1 MEDILPI
8 RGDDGIW
15 QDMLHTTDYLHL
27 ATDLHVII
35 AGKTGEWHPKVRG
48 YDDGAEIGVAYYD
61 MVFPKK
67 ADASR
72 IASAMLRRVKAM
84 RRV

>member
-1 MEDILPI
+1 MSDTIPV

-15 QDMLHTTDYLHL
+15 PDMLHTTDYLHL
-27 ATDLHVII
+27 AADLHVVV
-35 AGKTGEWHPKVRG
+35 AGKTGEWQPKVRG
-48 YDDGAEIGVAYYD
+48 YDDGAEIGVAFYD
-61 MVFPKK
+61 MTFAKK

-84 RRV
+84 RKA